1 MKAIARTIVTVAATL
16 LIAALPVLADEGMMG
31 QQQDGSTMG
40 QQEESVNSRECLLV
54 AQNCPTEALQS
65 RAQRIQTEMNRG
77 TDVYT
82 KEEMRQLQKELE
94 EIQRE
99 IGNDFDS
106 GGA

>member
-31 QQQDGSTMG
+31 QQDGSTMG

-77 TDVYT
+77 SDVYT
-82 KEEMRQLQKELE
+82 KEEMRQLQNELE

-99 IGNDFDS
+99 IQIDFDS